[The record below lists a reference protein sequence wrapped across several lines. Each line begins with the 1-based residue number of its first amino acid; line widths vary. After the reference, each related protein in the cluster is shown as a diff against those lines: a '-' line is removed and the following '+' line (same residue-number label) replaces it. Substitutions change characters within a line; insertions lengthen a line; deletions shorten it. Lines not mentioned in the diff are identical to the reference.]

1 MLQALSHPYA
11 PAPTK
16 KPAQG
21 GLEAGKAW
29 DQTRGT
35 GVPELTHSAMFS
47 AFTAVL

>member
-1 MLQALSHPYA
+1 MLQPLIPLQA
-11 PAPTK
+11 PALTK
-16 KPAQG
+16 KPALG